1 LPTAPLFAIV
11 DDDDAMREALSELLE
26 VYDFACETFDG
37 SESFMA
43 AYRPGR
49 FRGLITDLNLQGAS
63 GLQLLRRIKILDP
76 ALPVIIISAQTDP
89 SVRSQTLTSGA
100 LAYLT
105 KPIAD
110 QVLLRH
116 LNAALGASETS
127 TSPEAT

>member
-1 LPTAPLFAIV
+1 
-11 DDDDAMREALSELLE
+11 MREALSELLE

-49 FRGLITDLNLQGAS
+49 FGGLITDLNLQGAS

-76 ALPVIIISAQTDP
+76 TLPVIIISAQTDP
-89 SVRSQTLTSGA
+89 SVQSQILAAGA

-105 KPIAD
+105 KPIVD

-116 LNAALGASETS
+116 LNAALGVGESA
-127 TSPEAT
+127 TSPEAP